1 MPTQGQSAPQWR
13 YRSCTPVEKRMS
25 LLLRIFQHRST
36 RHDDHMT
43 AASRYQ
49 NIIAMNRYLGF
60 QEETVRNENVLMTW
74 ICILLGYCSSRWF
87 VAALSRSGTLYT
99 LHGFQCSKIGPTQP
113 LPAVAA
119 QGTVINKKT
128 IQSERRCWNQTNL
141 QMCACNSCLIIMALR
156 CHWLLCH

>member
-1 MPTQGQSAPQWR
+1 
-13 YRSCTPVEKRMS
+13 
-25 LLLRIFQHRST
+25 
-36 RHDDHMT
+36 
-43 AASRYQ
+43 
-49 NIIAMNRYLGF
+49 MNRYLGF

-141 QMCACNSCLIIMALR
+141 PMCACNSCLIIMALR
-156 CHWLLCH
+156 CHWLLCHWKNRFFFDVGSLACHVASNLQPVSILFFTAHNAQTSSR